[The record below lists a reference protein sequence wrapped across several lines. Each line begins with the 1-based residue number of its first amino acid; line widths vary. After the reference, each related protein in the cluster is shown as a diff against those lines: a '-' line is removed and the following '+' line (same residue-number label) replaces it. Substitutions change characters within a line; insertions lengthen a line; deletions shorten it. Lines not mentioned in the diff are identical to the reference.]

1 MSEPKVKIEA
11 IPERPTHL
19 WISEKV
25 GTMTSPDGEVI
36 QIDRAATNPFVF
48 LMRGEKMEAEID
60 LTDFMKE
67 VARQVMHS
75 PPPASGE
82 DVDARTAT

>member
-11 IPERPTHL
+11 LPERPTHL
-19 WISEKV
+19 WISEKIA
-25 GTMTSPDGEVI
+25 TMTSPSGEVI

-67 VARQVMHS
+67 VARQVMQPS
-75 PPPASGE
+75 VPALDV
-82 DVDARTAT
+82 DVDAPTGT